1 MALAITSYQWYLFAH
16 ILAAAFWVGGGA
28 CLAALAMA
36 ARRQSNQDNELALVR
51 LGTTIGGPF
60 FGASGLVLLGFGIAL
75 VEKGNWGWDQAFV
88 IWGLCAWAFSTFTGI
103 GFYRRQQG
111 RIEAARA
118 RGDNAAVR
126 RALDV
131 YYRVGR
137 IDVLV
142 LVSAVFAMATKP
154 WL

>member
-1 MALAITSYQWYLFAH
+1 MALAITSYQWFLFAH

-28 CLAALAMA
+28 CLAALAIA
-36 ARRQSNQDNELALVR
+36 ARRQSNLDSELALVR
-51 LGTTIGGPF
+51 LGTAIGGPF
-60 FGASGLVLLGFGIAL
+60 FGASGLVLFGFGIAL

-103 GFYRRQQG
+103 VFYGLQQRR
-111 RIEAARA
+111 IDKALAH
-118 RGDNAAVR
+118 GDDGAVR

-137 IDVLV
+137 VDVLV
-142 LVSAVFAMATKP
+142 LVSAVFAMSTKP